1 MSGEKMLKEIF
12 NTYEILN
19 KQIFIVNGFNNL
31 TLIIKFNNNNFYHLV
46 GFHKT
51 NIGLF
56 IPYYIKSQEKKYKY
70 IKNNLDR
77 FENILKNQ
85 IAEKDSLYFRIV
97 QFPIYSHS
105 KDLDVEKIG
114 ELLDCVG
121 DYKLVKLFKL
131 GDKLFLSIELLLDA
145 NQLTSNQIYGRV
157 LNTLA
162 EVSKHVE
169 EILESHGK

>member
-1 MSGEKMLKEIF
+1 MLKEIF

-70 IKNNLDR
+70 IKNNLS
-77 FENILKNQ
+77 
-85 IAEKDSLYFRIV
+85 SLCLI
-97 QFPIYSHS
+97 ISS
-105 KDLDVEKIG
+105 KI
-114 ELLDCVG
+114 
-121 DYKLVKLFKL
+121 
-131 GDKLFLSIELLLDA
+131 SA
-145 NQLTSNQIYGRV
+145 
-157 LNTLA
+157 
-162 EVSKHVE
+162 
-169 EILESHGK
+169 

>member
-1 MSGEKMLKEIF
+1 MVTTLYDSFLF
-12 NTYEILN
+12 
-19 KQIFIVNGFNNL
+19 FIGGNGDVEN
-31 TLIIKFNNNNFYHLV
+31 IKKDNQTISFEYR
-46 GFHKT
+46 KR
-51 NIGLF
+51 
-56 IPYYIKSQEKKYKY
+56 KY
-70 IKNNLDR
+70 IYIYD
-77 FENILKNQ
+77 EN
-85 IAEKDSLYFRIV
+85 DSLYFRIV